1 MTNND
6 QKIIIFKLSQKKK
19 GKPSSQEEKNPQA
32 FKHEKILN
40 SVWYCHKDRNID
52 QWNKTESPAINPQT

>member
-1 MTNND
+1 M
-6 QKIIIFKLSQKKK
+6 SQKKK

-40 SVWYCHKDRNID
+40 SVWYWHKDRNID
-52 QWNKTESPAINPQT
+52 